1 MGFIINLFSRS
12 DPNWMAEEGARPL
25 EIIADLH
32 IHSRFS
38 RATSEDMTLH
48 NIARF
53 AQIKGLDVVGTGDF
67 THPRWLAE
75 LKGELVEFED
85 SHLYV
90 IKGSE
95 KIKFVLSSEVNTTF
109 EFQRSARKVHHV
121 IMAPDFDVV
130 DQINDA
136 ISKFGNL
143 AADGRPSL
151 DISPAHLVE
160 VLHSISED
168 VVIFPSHAWTPWYG
182 IFGSVSG
189 FDALEDCYGDKSD
202 EIFAI
207 ETGLSSDPPMN
218 WRLSKLDGFSLVSNS
233 DAHSPWPWRLGRE
246 ANIFSLERPSYEGI
260 VNAMRA
266 GDPSRFKSTIETDP
280 AYGKYHWSGHRDCGV
295 AVPGD
300 RAIAMGNLCPKCGRP
315 LTKGVEQRVEELAD
329 RPRGFVPRD
338 AIPFVRIL
346 PLSEII
352 AEALGSS
359 SPSSAG
365 VWRVYN
371 SLIAHFGDEFK
382 ALLGGDAREIARAS
396 SLEVAE
402 AILKVRNGL
411 VEIEPGFDGVYGRI
425 RIPKGPVGA
434 GRGGARL
441 EDFL

>member
-1 MGFIINLFSRS
+1 
-12 DPNWMAEEGARPL
+12 
-25 EIIADLH
+25 
-32 IHSRFS
+32 
-38 RATSEDMTLH
+38 MTLP

-53 AQIKGLDVVGTGDF
+53 ARIKGLDVVGTGDF

-75 LKGELVEFED
+75 LRRELVEFED

-90 IKGSE
+90 MRGSE
-95 KIKFVLSSEVNTTF
+95 GVKFILSSEVNTVF
-109 EFQRSARKVHHV
+109 EFQGSSRKVHHV
-121 IMAPDFDVV
+121 IIAPDFDVV

-136 ISKFGNL
+136 ISRFGDL

-151 DISPAHLVE
+151 DVSPAHLVE

-182 IFGSVSG
+182 VFGSVSG

-246 ANIFSLERPSYEGI
+246 ANIFLLERLSYEGI
-260 VNAMRA
+260 IGAMKA
-266 GDPSRFKSTIETDP
+266 KDPSRFKSTIETDP

-295 AVPGD
+295 AMPGD
-300 RAIAMGNLCPKCGRP
+300 KAIALGNICPKCGRP

-329 RPRGFVPRD
+329 RPKGFVPKD

-352 AEALGSS
+352 AEVLGSS

-371 SLIAHFGDEFK
+371 SLVGHFGDELEVLMR
-382 ALLGGDAREIARAS
+382 ADAREIAKFS
-396 SLEVAE
+396 SREVAE
-402 AILKVRNGL
+402 AILKVRNGI

-425 RIPKGPVGA
+425 RIPRESA
-434 GRGGARL
+434 ERGRGGARL